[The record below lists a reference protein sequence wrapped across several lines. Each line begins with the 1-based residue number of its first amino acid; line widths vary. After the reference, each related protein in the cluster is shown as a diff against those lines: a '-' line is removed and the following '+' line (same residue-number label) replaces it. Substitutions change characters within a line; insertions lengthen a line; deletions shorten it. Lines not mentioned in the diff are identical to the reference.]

1 LIGVGGTGFP
11 TLRQHLEAPEL
22 VAGIEGASGHEKEN
36 DEIVDGHLRDPR
48 TSIASGPTGL
58 TREK

>member
-1 LIGVGGTGFP
+1 LIGFGGTGFP
-11 TLRQHLEAPEL
+11 ALRQHLEAPEL
-22 VAGIEGASGHEKEN
+22 VAGIEGAGGHEKEN

-58 TREK
+58 MRKT